1 MEAHDEDDTHILQ
14 QKKTTSNKKTE
25 SSRRNVEKA
34 ILARRQTRTEL
45 DALKEEVNA
54 LKLSLQ
60 QKETQKDTPRS
71 KKKVIIQQSDSE
83 DEIIYVKKNRPR
95 MQRVQKTAIYNHQDD
110 NEDDVPNPVYD
121 ALMQTLYRPE

>member
-60 QKETQKDTPRS
+60 QKEAQ
-71 KKKVIIQQSDSE
+71 
-83 DEIIYVKKNRPR
+83 
-95 MQRVQKTAIYNHQDD
+95 
-110 NEDDVPNPVYD
+110 PV
-121 ALMQTLYRPE
+121 AVRRR